1 MIFDKLVWH
10 LELRLGQFISHHNLT
25 TYKNKQNNL
34 WFCSALDQA
43 TAYSPVSV
51 SGVTV
56 PQYGVWGEHA
66 VLYCSYSS
74 VQPVYSVR
82 WYKNGKEF
90 FR

>member
-1 MIFDKLVWH
+1 MQPH
-10 LELRLGQFISHHNLT
+10 LFEKTKPASGHQSLDSTKTFSV
-25 TYKNKQNNL
+25 
-34 WFCSALDQA
+34 SALDSA

-51 SGVTV
+51 SSVQV
-56 PQYGVWGEHA
+56 PQYGVHGEHA
-66 VLYCSYSS
+66 VLYCKYSS